1 MDIEDKKKMAAL
13 AALDRIQDGMIIGL
27 GTGTTVQYMLE
38 GLATRIKNEHLD
50 ITGISTSDRTTN
62 AANELAIPMHDLDD
76 VPYIDLTIDGA
87 GEIDKHFQGIKDG
100 GLPMN
105 MKKWW
110 RFRLKRIFGS

>member
-62 AANELAIPMHDLDD
+62 AANSALPKCCTGCATRSRRASPIFKISRTAMVVLPSRPHLKLTATMG
-76 VPYIDLTIDGA
+76 VPGR
-87 GEIDKHFQGIKDG
+87 
-100 GLPMN
+100 P
-105 MKKWW
+105 W
-110 RFRLKRIFGS
+110 